1 MPIASVI
8 SGASNLLGNLLSNKS
23 QRDTNQAN
31 LKIAQMNNEWSERMM
46 DKQNRMNID
55 QWERE
60 VAYNNEMWQKTN
72 EYNSA
77 KAQAER
83 FKEAGLNP
91 ALLMGQN
98 AGTASAASAP
108 SGKSV
113 GLPSP
118 SSATIQPMSY
128 DGISSAV
135 ESALT
140 LSAQLQ
146 QTIAQTDFINTQKDV
161 LAAESKAKLAKFA
174 QETRGLKWN
183 NDFNEAMESVKA
195 ATENEQYLNE
205 VNKRL
210 MTTEQ
215 TKLLKQTQ
223 VMNDIQITNLP
234 DKMKAEISLM
244 IAQAENLTTS
254 EFGKELKY
262 FEKRFGQK
270 ISKSDLRIIFDV
282 WKQDKYSLK
291 YGSIPDLIS
300 GGISGAVNRAIS
312 AFNR

>member
-1 MPIASVI
+1 MPIASAI
-8 SGASNLLGNLLSNKS
+8 SGASKLLGNLLSNKS

-31 LKIAQMNNEWSERMM
+31 LEIAQMNNEWSERMM

-98 AGTASAASAP
+98 VGTASAAFAP

-118 SSATIQPMSY
+118 SSATMQPMSY

-146 QTIAQTDFINTQKDV
+146 QTIAQADFINTQKDV

-254 EFGKELKY
+254 EFGKELKF
-262 FEKRFGQK
+262 FEKRFGQ
-270 ISKSDLRIIFDV
+270 R
-282 WKQDKYSLK
+282 
-291 YGSIPDLIS
+291 
-300 GGISGAVNRAIS
+300 
-312 AFNR
+312 